1 MSRPLFAPDL
11 QRILGARCIFKM
23 AVRSLIA
30 QEIYPSPKRIR
41 EELMVLTGKESRANE
56 HSLNGRQCKWRGEV
70 FAEHPPMGWVNR
82 THRSH
87 QHYADHGV

>member
-1 MSRPLFAPDL
+1 MRPLFAPDL
-11 QRILGARCIFKM
+11 QRILGAQCIFKM